1 MLKSIFIVLLFFTTL
16 SASYIKN
23 IWILEMDTI
32 HTSIEDI
39 RISNNFKKITL
50 PFIQH
55 SKKSYFIKFTLD
67 EERFKNEDYIISFN
81 SFLSQIRL
89 ENNDIFSNNMNGSS
103 PLILLRPNDISK
115 TFFLKLE
122 NNKAYI
128 NLDIKV
134 SSLNDYLEEQTL

>member
-1 MLKSIFIVLLFFTTL
+1 MLKSIFIILLFFTTL

-32 HTSIEDI
+32 NTSIEDI

-55 SKKSYFIKFTLD
+55 SKKSYFIKFILD
-67 EERFKNEDYIISFN
+67 EGRFQNEDYIISFN

-89 ENNDIFSNNMNGSS
+89 ENNDIFSNNMNGFS
-103 PLILLRPNDISK
+103 PLILLRPNDISS
-115 TFFLKLE
+115 
-122 NNKAYI
+122 
-128 NLDIKV
+128 DIA
-134 SSLNDYLEEQTL
+134 SI